1 MKQKDHSGRGKSATP
16 DIPVMKDSVN
26 ANEDMVEAERAEEE
40 RETETKFGIVAMID
54 VLGAKNFTIKDS
66 LRFIKKR
73 DESIERINAMSKN
86 YLSPLN
92 IIPDLDI
99 ATFGDTI
106 IICWPIKN
114 DDGDNIHLHL
124 MGMFHLMKL
133 LMVDGI
139 TDQFFY
145 RGSIAVGEYI
155 QYDNA
160 ILGPAVSDA
169 AMWYENADWFGIFL
183 TPNCEFVATY
193 SLFEENKHNKDIIDT
208 VPIESLIVKYPVPI
222 GNSTQDFFSIP
233 WPVELLFLPTY
244 VKCEITPKAFFA
256 LKMSIAKIPIGTESK
271 YYNSLAFFE
280 WYRTE
285 IFPKIEDRLI
295 KLYPPSPSLDPSV

>member
-1 MKQKDHSGRGKSATP
+1 
-16 DIPVMKDSVN
+16 MKDSVN
-26 ANEDMVEAERAEEE
+26 VHDDMAEAKRAEEE
-40 RETETKFGIVAMID
+40 GETKTKFGIVAMVD
-54 VLGAKNFTIKDS
+54 VLGAKKFTIKDS
-66 LRFIKKR
+66 LKFIKKR
-73 DESIERINAMSKN
+73 DESIERIIAMSKN

-106 IICWPIKN
+106 IICWPII
-114 DDGDNIHLHL
+114 DEVTDNLHLHL

-133 LMVDGI
+133 LMIDGI

-145 RGSIAVGEYI
+145 RGSIAIGEYI
-155 QYDNA
+155 QYENT

-169 AMWYENADWFGIFL
+169 AMWYEKTDWFGIIL
-183 TPNCEFVATY
+183 TPNCEFVTTY
-193 SLFEENKHNKDIIDT
+193 SMFEENKYNKNIIDT

-222 GNSTQDFFSIP
+222 GNSTQDFYSIP
-233 WPVELLFLPTY
+233 WPVELLLTPAYT
-244 VKCEITPKAFFA
+244 KCDITPKAWFF

-295 KLYPPSPSLDPSV
+295 KLYFPNALLDSSV